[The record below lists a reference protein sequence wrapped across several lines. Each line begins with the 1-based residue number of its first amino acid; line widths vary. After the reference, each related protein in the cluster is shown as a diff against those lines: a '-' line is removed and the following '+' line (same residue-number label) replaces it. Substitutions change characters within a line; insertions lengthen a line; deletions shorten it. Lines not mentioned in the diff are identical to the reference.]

1 MKRKLLVLTLA
12 FSAALTLFS
21 CGEIL
26 HEQQGTFYSLSE
38 AYEKDFL
45 TITDLE
51 TIKSKMADNDLTLD
65 ESIAEVIKKDYL
77 LIKNEDQE
85 RKTSITTYEDIFI
98 RQYYGAYE
106 KSYVIVIAERH
117 TEYITIA
124 IQEEIGG
131 ILFEY
136 GLPPITVWRSDEA
149 PPSSALGQTKVLNL
163 IVNFDYG
170 LHVPDKVTLLLDYS
184 LFFFNAA
191 DYGITN
197 LVAGDVIV
205 LHYKGEFIIQE
216 MYPAIVDTRN
226 LEIINVEVEQATI
239 VEYEIESVFGRNVLK
254 ATDEADQD
262 AFMILT
268 EYIVAADH
276 SFKSWDDY
284 PVGTKLY
291 GTNPTVTSRT
301 HEIIAL
307 YDYNPLL

>member
-1 MKRKLLVLTLA
+1 MKRKLSQIALAFTALLTLA
-12 FSAALTLFS
+12 G
-21 CGEIL
+21 CQKP
-26 HEQQGTFYSLSE
+26 HQKVGTFYGLRE

-45 TITDLE
+45 TITDLK

-65 ESIAEVIKKDYL
+65 ESIGEVIKKDYL
-77 LIKNEDQE
+77 FIKNEHQD
-85 RKTSITTYEDIFI
+85 RKTSLTTYEDVFI
-98 RQYYGAYE
+98 HKYYGAYDE
-106 KSYVIVIAERH
+106 SYVIVIAERH

-136 GLPPITVWRSDEA
+136 GLPPITVWRSDNA
-149 PPSSALGQTKVLNL
+149 PPSKALGQTKVLNL

-170 LHVPDKVTLLLDYS
+170 LHTPDKVTLLLDYS

-197 LVAGDVIV
+197 LCAGDVIV

-226 LEIINVEVEQATI
+226 LEIINVEVERAII
-239 VEYEIESVFGRNVLK
+239 VEYEIVSVYGQNVPK
-254 ATDEADQD
+254 AVEEANQD

-268 EYIVAADH
+268 EYIVAADN
-276 SFKSWDDY
+276 SFKSWSDY